1 MKVRTVRVSTMMK
14 KLSLCAVVAG
24 LAFASPVMSAPAQNL
39 DQLLNMVK
47 QGRTAEA
54 KENSAREAR
63 FRAEKSN
70 QAKILAEAK
79 SDLAKEEQRS
89 AGLESKF
96 SANEEETTK
105 LQASLDERLG
115 SLKELFGVLQQVAGD
130 TNGQFETSI
139 ISSQFEN
146 RGEFLTRLAKK
157 MGTSSE
163 LASIEEIERLW
174 FELQREMTESGN
186 VVKYNRPVINAAGE
200 ETEAEVIRVGTFN
213 LVSGGNYLKYDSE
226 TGKVAELIRQ
236 PSTRFTETAQAL
248 TQAAPGQLVEF
259 GLDPS
264 RGTLLS
270 ALIKEPNPRERVEQG
285 GLVGYI
291 IIGVGLI
298 SLLLA
303 LERIVT
309 LSITRAK
316 VRAQAKSDKVTQSNP
331 LGRVLTVYQNNP
343 NLDPDTLE
351 LKLAEAIIKEKPRLE
366 RFIPLLKI
374 IAVAAPLLGL
384 LGTVIGM
391 IVTFQSIT
399 LFGTGDPKLMAGGI
413 SQALVTTV
421 LGLLVALPTIFF
433 HSVSNSI
440 AKSVLHILQEQSA
453 GLIAER
459 MEAEKGKGQNSG
471 ADRKERN
478 RDVHAA

>member
-1 MKVRTVRVSTMMK
+1 MITRFSLTLLVSLT
-14 KLSLCAVVAG
+14 
-24 LAFASPVMSAPAQNL
+24 LATPVLAAPAQSM
-39 DQLLNMVK
+39 DQLLNLIK
-47 QGRTAEA
+47 EGRVSEA
-54 KENSAREAR
+54 KENKAREAR
-63 FRAEKSN
+63 FNAEKGN

-79 SDLAKEEQRS
+79 QTRAKEEARS
-89 AGLESKF
+89 SELESTFEK
-96 SANEEETTK
+96 NELETAA
-105 LQASLDERLG
+105 LQDALNKRLG

-130 TNGQFETSI
+130 TTGQFQTSI
-139 ISSQFEN
+139 ISSQYEN
-146 RGEFLTRLAKK
+146 REEFLTKLAKK

-186 VVKYNRPVINAAGE
+186 VVRYNHSIIAATGE
-200 ETEAEVIRVGTFN
+200 QKNAEVIRVGTFN
-213 LVSGGNYLKYDSE
+213 LVSDGKYLKYDSE

-236 PSTRFTETAQAL
+236 PSDRFVETAVAL
-248 TQAAPGQLVEF
+248 TKAAPNQLVEF

-270 ALIKEPNPRERVEQG
+270 ALIKEPNLSERVEQG

-291 IIGVGLI
+291 IVGVGII
-298 SLLLA
+298 SWLLA
-303 LERIVT
+303 LERIISLT
-309 LSITRAK
+309 ITRAK
-316 VRAQAKSDKVTQSNP
+316 VRAQSKSKTISPKNP

-343 NLDPDTLE
+343 KLDPDTLE
-351 LKLAEAIIKEKPRLE
+351 LKLAEAIIKEKPSLE

-433 HSVSNSI
+433 HSINNSI
-440 AKSVLHILQEQSA
+440 AKNVLHILEEQSA

-459 MEAEKGKGQNSG
+459 MEQEHDLRTA
-471 ADRKERN
+471 
-478 RDVHAA
+478 

>member
-1 MKVRTVRVSTMMK
+1 MISRLSITLLVSLT
-14 KLSLCAVVAG
+14 LTT
-24 LAFASPVMSAPAQNL
+24 PVMAAPAQSL
-39 DQLLNMVK
+39 DQLLNLIK
-47 QGRTAEA
+47 EGRVSEA
-54 KENSAREAR
+54 KENKAREAR
-63 FRAEKSN
+63 FNAEKSN

-79 SDLAKEEQRS
+79 QTRAKEEARS
-89 AGLESKF
+89 SELESTFEK
-96 SANEEETTK
+96 NELETAA
-105 LQASLDERLG
+105 LQEALNKRLG

-130 TNGQFETSI
+130 TTGQFQTSI
-139 ISSQFEN
+139 ISSQYEN
-146 RGEFLTRLAKK
+146 RGEFLTKLAKK

-186 VVKYNRPVINAAGE
+186 VVRYNHPIISATGE
-200 ETEAEVIRVGTFN
+200 QKNAEVIRVGTFN
-213 LVSGGNYLKYDSE
+213 LVSDGKYLKYDSE

-236 PSTRFTETAQAL
+236 PSGRFVETAEAL
-248 TQAAPGQLVEF
+248 TTAAPNQLVEF

-270 ALIKEPNPRERVEQG
+270 ALIKEPNLSERVEQG

-291 IIGVGLI
+291 IVGVGII
-298 SLLLA
+298 SWLLA
-303 LERIVT
+303 LERIISLT
-309 LSITRAK
+309 ITRAK
-316 VRAQAKSDKVTQSNP
+316 VRAQSKSKTISPSNP
-331 LGRVLTVYQNNP
+331 LGRVLTVYENNP
-343 NLDPDTLE
+343 KLDPDTLE

-433 HSVSNSI
+433 HSINNSI
-440 AKSVLHILQEQSA
+440 AKNVLHILEEQSA
-453 GLIAER
+453 GLIAVR
-459 MEAEKGKGQNSG
+459 MEQEH
-471 ADRKERN
+471 DLR
-478 RDVHAA
+478 AA

>member
-1 MKVRTVRVSTMMK
+1 MISRLSITLLVSLT
-14 KLSLCAVVAG
+14 
-24 LAFASPVMSAPAQNL
+24 LATPIMAAPAQSL
-39 DQLLNMVK
+39 DQLLNLIRE
-47 QGRTAEA
+47 GRVSEA
-54 KENSAREAR
+54 KENKAREAR
-63 FRAEKSN
+63 FNAEKGN

-79 SDLAKEEQRS
+79 QTRAKEEARS
-89 AGLESKF
+89 SELESTFEK
-96 SANEEETTK
+96 NELETAA
-105 LQASLDERLG
+105 LQEALNKRLG

-130 TNGQFETSI
+130 TTSQFQTSI
-139 ISSQFEN
+139 ISSQYEN
-146 RGEFLTRLAKK
+146 RGEFLTKLAKK

-186 VVKYNRPVINAAGE
+186 VVRYNHSIISATGE
-200 ETEAEVIRVGTFN
+200 QKTAEVIRVGTFN
-213 LVSGGNYLKYDSE
+213 LVSDGKYLKYDSE

-236 PSTRFTETAQAL
+236 PSSRFVETAEAL
-248 TQAAPGQLVEF
+248 TKTAPGQLVEF

-270 ALIKEPNPRERVEQG
+270 ALIKEPNLSERVEQG

-291 IIGVGLI
+291 IVGVGII
-298 SLLLA
+298 SWLLA
-303 LERIVT
+303 LERIISLT
-309 LSITRAK
+309 ITRAK
-316 VRAQAKSDKVTQSNP
+316 VRAQSKSKTISPSNP
-331 LGRVLTVYQNNP
+331 LGRVLTVYENNP
-343 NLDPDTLE
+343 KLDPDTLE

-433 HSVSNSI
+433 HSINNSI
-440 AKSVLHILQEQSA
+440 AKNVLHILEEQSA
-453 GLIAER
+453 GLIAVR
-459 MEAEKGKGQNSG
+459 MEQEH
-471 ADRKERN
+471 DLR
-478 RDVHAA
+478 AA